1 MFDIL
6 KKPDEVTDALP
17 TPDELEKALASH
29 VETSTGESV
38 PLSDLVAPGRR
49 TLLTFVRH
57 HHCGICHEFVRSL
70 GRDSFIGTLH
80 AAAGGDDD
88 DAAKGEQQC
97 QVVVVG
103 HGPWK
108 GIETYKQRSECK
120 FDMVVD
126 HEAKGAYQHLGLTRS
141 TLGGATSSVSHTG
154 SVFFSIHARLRRED
168 IPMTAVIHEWKVD
181 LGRRGP
187 FHLHRLGRRHQGR
200 TGWEDQGYGRRRA
213 ARR

>member
-29 VETSTGESV
+29 VETATGESV
-38 PLSDLVAPGRR
+38 PLSDLVAPGKR

-57 HHCGICHEFVRSL
+57 HHCGICHEFVRAL
-70 GRDSFIGTLH
+70 GRDAFIGTLH
-80 AAAGGDDD
+80 AATAGGGDDD
-88 DAAKGEQQC
+88 GAAKGGQQQC

-103 HGPWK
+103 HGPWN

-141 TLGGATSSVSHTG
+141 TLGGATSSVSLTDRKG
-154 SVFFSIHARLRRED
+154 VSYCMRD
-168 IPMTAVIHEWKVD
+168 
-181 LGRRGP
+181 
-187 FHLHRLGRRHQGR
+187 
-200 TGWEDQGYGRRRA
+200 
-213 ARR
+213 